1 MKTCQICQIEP
12 SKYKCPTCTTPYC
25 SIACF
30 KQHKKETHE
39 RRQLPTDDTEEDDP
53 SRLGLDELTAIGHS
67 NQVLKYLENPRL
79 RELISH
85 IDRSND
91 PEKELTNARSEDP
104 MLEEFIQLLLR
115 TTGRKRDDE
124 HDS

>member
-1 MKTCQICQIEP
+1 MHSI
-12 SKYKCPTCTTPYC
+12 YKVRMILSGVC
-25 SIACF
+25 
-30 KQHKKETHE
+30 
-39 RRQLPTDDTEEDDP
+39 
-53 SRLGLDELTAIGHS
+53 IGHS
-67 NQVLKYLENPRL
+67 NQVLKYLENPRV

-91 PEKELTNARSEDP
+91 PEKDLTNARSEDP
-104 MLEEFIQLLLR
+104 MLEDFIQLLFR